1 MSQSPPPPRSWRSS
15 EKEQASAT
23 NLTLFRAANFFVRV
37 FAPRS
42 PLTRNG
48 TMGIQQERM
57 RWAWAQQQRL
67 LTAQTRFLPRI
78 DTFSVSLRREIPIP
92 GWLEGLVVMLVLGA
106 LLVFQAPY
114 LFHASYTSDEGTLMA
129 NAQ

>member
-1 MSQSPPPPRSWRSS
+1 MPQLPPSLRSWRSP
-15 EKEQASAT
+15 EKEQDAAS

-42 PLTRNG
+42 HLTRNG

-67 LTAQTRFLPRI
+67 LAAQTRFLPRI

-92 GWLEGLVVMLVLGA
+92 VLLEERRGK
-106 LLVFQAPY
+106 QH
-114 LFHASYTSDEGTLMA
+114 LFPPCM
-129 NAQ
+129 